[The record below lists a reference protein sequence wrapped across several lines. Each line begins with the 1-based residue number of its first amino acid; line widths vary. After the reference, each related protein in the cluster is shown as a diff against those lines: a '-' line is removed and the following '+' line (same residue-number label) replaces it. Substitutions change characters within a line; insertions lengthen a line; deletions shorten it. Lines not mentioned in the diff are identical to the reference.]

1 MRERERER
9 ALCVRGSG
17 VDARTSEP
25 FLFFWDI
32 IFKIFVNKM
41 SVSVC
46 FRVTSWLNIT
56 DT

>member
-9 ALCVRGSG
+9 ALRLRGPG

-25 FLFFWDI
+25 FLLFWDI

-41 SVSVC
+41 SVC
-46 FRVTSWLNIT
+46 FRVTFWLNIT